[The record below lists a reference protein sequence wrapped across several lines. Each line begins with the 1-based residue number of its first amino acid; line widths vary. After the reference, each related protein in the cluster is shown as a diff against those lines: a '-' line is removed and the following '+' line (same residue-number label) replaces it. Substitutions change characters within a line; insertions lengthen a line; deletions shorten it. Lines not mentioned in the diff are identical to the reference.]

1 MNKRT
6 CINEYLTLNV
16 FIYKKN
22 IIKHYKQFNFDRFS
36 IFSIKQPV
44 YMKSKMKK
52 PRIDNRRNSVT
63 VQCVKAKKTEMII
76 FLTFLQ
82 KLTGQE
88 KNVHTHVKIRKN
100 FRKEV
105 KNKSALGL
113 RRVDFI
119 LGDYYYCELFGLA
132 SKAVL

>member
-1 MNKRT
+1 MNREPLKLDYSAVRET
-6 CINEYLTLNV
+6 AIKGNFFFNVSSFHRRQQNE
-16 FIYKKN
+16 KKSRAH
-22 IIKHYKQFNFDRFS
+22 I
-36 IFSIKQPV
+36 
-44 YMKSKMKK
+44 
-52 PRIDNRRNSVT
+52 
-63 VQCVKAKKTEMII
+63 
-76 FLTFLQ
+76 
-82 KLTGQE
+82 
-88 KNVHTHVKIRKN
+88 KIRKN